1 MVDIAANLTTVRAR
15 IAAACEAVGRDPSE
29 IRLLPVSKTRPA
41 GDVRTAY
48 EAGCRRFGENRPQEL
63 AAKASELAELPGLDW
78 AMIGHLQRNKAGLI
92 AAHAVEYQG
101 LDSHELA
108 VELDRRLQRLGRSLD
123 VLIQVNTSGETTK
136 SGLAPSQLLDFAAG
150 LRGLDS
156 LRVRGL
162 MTIAANTAE
171 RSRVAACFSLL
182 GQLQARL
189 REAGIEGQDYD
200 ELSMGMSGDYELA
213 ITHGATVVR
222 LGTAIFGARG

>member
-15 IAAACEAVGRDPSE
+15 IAVACEAVGRDPSE

-78 AMIGHLQRNKAGLI
+78 AMIGHLQRNKAALI

-136 SGLAPSQLLDFAAG
+136 SGLAPSQLLDFATG
-150 LRGLDS
+150 LRGLGS

-182 GQLQARL
+182 RQLQARL
-189 REAGIEGQDYD
+189 REAGIEGQNYD